1 MKKFDP
7 TAFLSTIF
15 VILALLGFSFLVIL
29 VKEYSYILQVQ
40 ALAILGLVFIGH
52 KLYNHFKSF

>member
-1 MKKFDP
+1 
-7 TAFLSTIF
+7 
-15 VILALLGFSFLVIL
+15 LGFSFLVIL